1 MKRHYIFASHGTLA
15 SGVLNSVELILGKR
29 SNVWT
34 LCAYVEE
41 DVDLSQQIDTLIA
54 QIPPE
59 DEIITLTD
67 IFAGSVNNEFIRYLS
82 RANFHLLAG
91 INLPL
96 VIDLFMSENDGNTT
110 HTIMTALADSK
121 ENIQYCNQTI
131 TSAMQSDK
139 DF

>member
-41 DVDLSQQIDTLIA
+41 SVDLSQQVDTLIA
-54 QIPPE
+54 RIPPE
-59 DEIITLTD
+59 DEIIALTD
-67 IFAGSVNNEFIRYLS
+67 IFAGSVNNEFVRYLS
-82 RANFHLLAG
+82 RENFHLLAG

-110 HTIMTALADSK
+110 HTIMTA
-121 ENIQYCNQTI
+121 
-131 TSAMQSDK
+131 
-139 DF
+139 

>member
-41 DVDLSQQIDTLIA
+41 SVDLSQQVDTLIA

-59 DEIITLTD
+59 DEIIALTD
-67 IFAGSVNNEFIRYLS
+67 IFAGSVNNEFVRYLS

-96 VIDLFMSENDGNTT
+96 VIDLLMSEEETDTVHLISESLSNSRG
-110 HTIMTALADSK
+110 
-121 ENIQYCNQTI
+121 NIQYCNQTI
-131 TSAMQSDK
+131 TSAMQADK
-139 DF
+139 EL

>member
-1 MKRHYIFASHGTLA
+1 M
-15 SGVLNSVELILGKR
+15 ELILGKR

-41 DVDLSQQIDTLIA
+41 DVDLSQQVDTLIA

-59 DEIITLTD
+59 DEIIALTD

-96 VIDLFMSENDGNTT
+96 VIDLFMSENDGNTA

>member
-15 SGVLNSVELILGKR
+15 SGILNSVELILGKR
-29 SNVWT
+29 PHVWT

-41 DVDLSQQIDTLIA
+41 GVDLSQQVDTLLA

-59 DEIITLTD
+59 DEIIALTD

-96 VIDLFMSENDGNTT
+96 IIELFMAENDGATT
-110 HTIMTALADSK
+110 HTIITALEDSK
-121 ENIQYCNQTI
+121 ENIQYCNRTI
-131 TSAMQSDK
+131 TSAMHSDK

>member
-1 MKRHYIFASHGTLA
+1 
-15 SGVLNSVELILGKR
+15 
-29 SNVWT
+29 T

-41 DVDLSQQIDTLIA
+41 SVDLSQQVDTLIA
-54 QIPPE
+54 RIPPE
-59 DEIITLTD
+59 DEIIALTD
-67 IFAGSVNNEFIRYLS
+67 IFAGSVNNEFVRYLS
-82 RANFHLLAG
+82 RENFHLLAG

>member
-1 MKRHYIFASHGTLA
+1 M
-15 SGVLNSVELILGKR
+15 
-29 SNVWT
+29 
-34 LCAYVEE
+34 
-41 DVDLSQQIDTLIA
+41 
-54 QIPPE
+54 
-59 DEIITLTD
+59 
-67 IFAGSVNNEFIRYLS
+67 NNEFVRYLS
-82 RANFHLLAG
+82 RENFHLLAG

-139 DF
+139 DFKGGSVMIVLRVDHRLLHGQVAFSRTQYVGADCILIANDSVPNDDLRKTTIKMAKPPAVKLVIKKYCRFN

>member
-41 DVDLSQQIDTLIA
+41 SVDLSQQVDTLIA
-54 QIPPE
+54 RIPPE
-59 DEIITLTD
+59 DEIIALTD
-67 IFAGSVNNEFIRYLS
+67 IFAGSVNNEFVRYLS
-82 RANFHLLAG
+82 RENFHLLAG

-96 VIDLFMSENDGNTT
+96 
-110 HTIMTALADSK
+110 
-121 ENIQYCNQTI
+121 
-131 TSAMQSDK
+131 
-139 DF
+139 